1 MYRTIDFVMFR
12 ALEELADSF
21 LNANVLLVVVVDAVV
36 VAVVE
41 LGSWLNCCCFLCH
54 FISTGSAR
62 IAEPVRKFRLLRTG
76 SLNR

>member
-1 MYRTIDFVMFR
+1 MYRTTDFVLLR

-41 LGSWLNCCCFLCH
+41 LGFWLNCF
-54 FISTGSAR
+54 G
-62 IAEPVRKFRLLRTG
+62 VRTKHH
-76 SLNR
+76 SSKCDQ